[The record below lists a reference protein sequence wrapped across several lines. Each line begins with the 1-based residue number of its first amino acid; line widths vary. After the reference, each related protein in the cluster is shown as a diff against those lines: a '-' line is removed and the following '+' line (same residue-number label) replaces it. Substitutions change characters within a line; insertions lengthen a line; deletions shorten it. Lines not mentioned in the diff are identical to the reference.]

1 MHILTRLQRSDVCL
15 QITSFD
21 FSPAPTSCVTETTC
35 SFIPSCNTGN
45 SNRNRKVYFLYDW
58 PRKRVQN
65 KMVFFFSRT
74 FRYDLNTVYLIVQI
88 LVTISVYILLD
99 CFFLRFKLGLL
110 SL

>member
-1 MHILTRLQRSDVCL
+1 
-15 QITSFD
+15 
-21 FSPAPTSCVTETTC
+21 
-35 SFIPSCNTGN
+35 
-45 SNRNRKVYFLYDW
+45 
-58 PRKRVQN
+58 
-65 KMVFFFSRT
+65 MVFFFSRT